1 MRLDRKF
8 LSVFMAILGFLAI
21 GLLSLLLAE
30 RMVAVWGLIVIGIR
44 LLGDLPQW
52 FWWAAGIAAL
62 SVYGLGISGNLL
74 SMMWPR
80 AKESP
85 SALVAPG
92 RLGTIYRNLS
102 RKGYGEYHRR
112 ELRDLLGSLA
122 VDFIAL
128 KRDIPE
134 SDALRVFREGN
145 WTDDPG
151 LRSYLL
157 PRESSREQNRGLWRR
172 FRKRKPASFPEETQ
186 DALER
191 LIAYSESE
199 EAVLGISQADD

>member
-1 MRLDRKF
+1 MT
-8 LSVFMAILGFLAI
+8 ILGFLAI

-30 RMVAVWGLIVIGIR
+30 GMVAMGRLIMLGMR

-62 SVYGLGISGNLL
+62 SICGLGISGNLL
-74 SMMWPR
+74 SMMWLR

-92 RLGTIYRNLS
+92 RLGTIHRSLS
-102 RKGYGEYHRR
+102 RKGYGEYRRR
-112 ELRDLLGSLA
+112 ELRDLVGSLA
-122 VDFIAL
+122 VDLITL

-134 SDALRVFREGN
+134 SDALRIFREGD

-151 LRSYLL
+151 LGSYLF
-157 PRESSREQNRGLWRR
+157 PRESSREQSPGRR
-172 FRKRKPASFPEETQ
+172 RWFRKSKPASFLEETH

-191 LIAYSESE
+191 LIAYSKSE
-199 EAVLGISQADD
+199 EAVLDISEADD

>member
-8 LSVFMAILGFLAI
+8 FSVFMAIPGFLAI

-30 RMVAVWGLIVIGIR
+30 GMVAMWGLIVIGMR
-44 LLGDLPQW
+44 LLVDLPQW
-52 FWWAAGIAAL
+52 YWWAAGIAAL
-62 SVYGLGISGNLL
+62 SIYGLGISGNLL

-92 RLGTIYRNLS
+92 RLGTIYGSLS
-102 RKGYGEYHRR
+102 RKNHGEYYRR

-122 VDFIAL
+122 VDVIAL

-134 SDALRVFREGN
+134 SDALRVFREGS
-145 WTDDPG
+145 WTDDQG

-157 PRESSREQNRGLWRR
+157 PGESSREQSRDMWRR
-172 FRKRKPASFPEETQ
+172 FRKRKPAPFLEETQ

-191 LIAYSESE
+191 LSSYSKSE
-199 EAVLGISQADD
+199 EAILGIFQADD

>member
-1 MRLDRKF
+1 MRLDRISWTV
-8 LSVFMAILGFLAI
+8 LTAILGVLAI

-30 RMVAVWGLIVIGIR
+30 GMVGMWGLIMLGMR

-62 SVYGLGISGNLL
+62 SIYGLGISGNLL
-74 SMMWPR
+74 TMMWPR
-80 AKESP
+80 PKKSIP
-85 SALVAPG
+85 TSSAPG
-92 RLGTIYRNLS
+92 RLGTIYRSLS
-102 RKGYGEYHRR
+102 RKGHGEYHRR

-122 VDFIAL
+122 VDLIAL

-145 WTDDPG
+145 WTTDPG

-157 PRESSREQNRGLWRR
+157 PRESSREQSRGLCRR
-172 FRKRKPASFPEETQ
+172 FRKRKPASFHEETQ

-191 LIAYSESE
+191 LSSYSKSE
-199 EAVLGISQADD
+199 EAVLGISHADD